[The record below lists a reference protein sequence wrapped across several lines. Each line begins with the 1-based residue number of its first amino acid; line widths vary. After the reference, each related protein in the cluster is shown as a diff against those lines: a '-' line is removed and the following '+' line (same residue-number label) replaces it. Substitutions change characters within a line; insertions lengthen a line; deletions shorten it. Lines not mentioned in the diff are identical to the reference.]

1 MVLPSGI
8 EPDYPP
14 YESGKIAKTFL
25 EAYLVGMVGIEP
37 TTPVLS
43 GLYSTSE
50 LHASKIGAP
59 YGIRTHDL
67 RRERALS

>member
-1 MVLPSGI
+1 MRVVRYPLP
-8 EPDYPP
+8 PQQHC
-14 YESGKIAKTFL
+14 
-25 EAYLVGMVGIEP
+25 LVGMVGIEP

-43 GLYSTSE
+43 GLYSTPE